1 MSKFFLPG
9 EELPDDISDISD
21 DRNSSEEADIIGG
34 GGGGG
39 GSASKKVRLEE
50 PQFGGGPGPSGS
62 GEAEKDLHAGNGGG
76 AAAATDRGAGGG
88 RAEEDPV
95 PSAPPMP
102 LTDEYLPIPREYEDP
117 MTFELMTD
125 PVNLVIIGE
134 ENSHTY
140 ERKVR

>member
-1 MSKFFLPG
+1 MLDTLAFSD
-9 EELPDDISDISD
+9 ELS
-21 DRNSSEEADIIGG
+21 SSEEADIV
-34 GGGGG
+34 G
-39 GSASKKVRLEE
+39 GSAPKKVRLE
-50 PQFGGGPGPSGS
+50 PLCGGGPGPSGS

-76 AAAATDRGAGGG
+76 AAAATNRGGGGG

-102 LTDEYLPIPREYEDP
+102 LTDEYRPIPREYEDP

-140 ERKVR
+140 EREVR